1 MKIVRGAPIVLGEYP
16 PAGCANPRFRSS
28 GRGRGGV
35 LASERIRKEV
45 AEMAGEL
52 QGKKVAILAA
62 DGVEQVELE
71 RPREAVEQAGAETEL
86 LSLESGEIQ
95 AMNSDIEP
103 ADTFEVDREVASAA
117 VEDYDALLLPGGTVN
132 PDKLR
137 MDEQA
142 VGFLQEFFSTGKP
155 VGVIC
160 HGPASLIEADLVRG
174 RTLTSWPSIR
184 TDIRNAGGNVVD
196 EEVVTDQGL
205 VSSRSPDDLDAFCEK
220 IVEEFAEGEHE
231 VYPAGATA

>member
-1 MKIVRGAPIVLGEYP
+1 M
-16 PAGCANPRFRSS
+16 AN
-28 GRGRGGV
+28 
-35 LASERIRKEV
+35 
-45 AEMAGEL
+45 EL
-52 QGKKVAILAA
+52 QGKRVAILAT

-71 RPREAVEQAGAETEL
+71 RPRDAVELAGAKTEL

-95 AMNSDIEP
+95 AMESDINH
-103 ADTFEVDREVASAA
+103 ADTFAVDREVAGAR

-137 MDEQA
+137 MDERA
-142 VGFLQEFFSTGKP
+142 VGFLQEFFATGKP

-184 TDIRNAGGNVVD
+184 TDIRNAGGTVVD
-196 EEVVTDQGL
+196 EEVVTDHGL
-205 VSSRSPDDLDAFCEK
+205 VSSRSPDDLDAFCAK
-220 IVEEFAEGEHE
+220 IVEEFAEGRHE
-231 VYPAGATA
+231 AYPRGVSAA